1 MQTSVGQ
8 DADTDR
14 DNQHHRNRGCR
25 RGGHTASPAH
35 QPGDRA
41 AYALQQRP
49 PDLKLSPQVILEAG
63 ARARGLE
70 GVVELPLE
78 RLELE
83 VLVVVHAICSLADSR
98 SAFNARWYSILA
110 ASSLQLMSVPTS
122 SKLRPECRSEMAS
135 RCRSGS
141 RATWS
146 SRALYLMRSSAVP
159 AGSSSLIG
167 WCSMVRRSRS
177 RRPWARKWSRV
188 AFLAIRNSHA
198 AGVVLR
204 VSNRP

>member
-35 QPGDRA
+35 
-41 AYALQQRP
+41 
-49 PDLKLSPQVILEAG
+49 EAG

-146 SRALYLMRSSAVP
+146 SRALY
-159 AGSSSLIG
+159 
-167 WCSMVRRSRS
+167 
-177 RRPWARKWSRV
+177 
-188 AFLAIRNSHA
+188 
-198 AGVVLR
+198 
-204 VSNRP
+204 